1 MRNYS
6 QKPSQKTAIVIKT
19 LLGDHN
25 LFIEGHSDYI
35 TYMIISNDN
44 QHLIWKI
51 PEMYQKAILYGHNAK
66 IYCIAIAENHKF
78 LVSGSCDKTI
88 ESEIFRLIKKYL

>member
-44 QHLIWKI
+44 QHLIT
-51 PEMYQKAILYGHNAK
+51 G
-66 IYCIAIAENHKF
+66 
-78 LVSGSCDKTI
+78 SGDKTI
-88 ESEIFRLIKKYL
+88 RI